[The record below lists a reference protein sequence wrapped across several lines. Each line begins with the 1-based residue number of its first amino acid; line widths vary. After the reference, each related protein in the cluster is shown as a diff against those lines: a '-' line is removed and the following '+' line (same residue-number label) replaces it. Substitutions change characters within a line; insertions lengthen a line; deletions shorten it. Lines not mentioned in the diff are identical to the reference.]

1 MPWPILSLRARR
13 EQVRDDIDAH
23 LPGASSR
30 VPNSVLRVVGDVQAS
45 LAHDNDLH
53 LDWLARMVMPDTAE
67 NEFVER
73 WANIWLPAGR
83 KAASYAVGQITVTGD
98 AGAQVPTATELTARA
113 FDADGREVSLGFYVT
128 TGITLSGSSGV
139 AWVEALNAGALSN
152 LDEGAE
158 LSFVSALD
166 GIDGQATV
174 TGDGLAGGADQE
186 SDVDLIG
193 RYIARI
199 QEPPHGGA
207 KHDYVAWAL
216 EVPGVTRA
224 WAAQEMGVGTVT
236 VRVML
241 DDVRAAAHGIPES
254 EDIAVVAAHIAKL
267 RPVTVAQNFV
277 LGPTPQP
284 LDIEITDLV
293 GDTPEV
299 RANIAVE
306 VAAMLR
312 ARASPGHTVYASWI
326 VEAITAATG
335 EDHHDAAI
343 SNVIPLSA
351 GHIVVPG
358 TITYS

>member
-1 MPWPILSLRARR
+1 MPWPILSLRSRR

-45 LAHDNDLH
+45 LTHDNDLH

-83 KAASYAVGQITVTGD
+83 KAASYATGQITVTGD
-98 AGAQVPTATELTARA
+98 SGAAIPTGTELTARA
-113 FDADGREVSLGFYVT
+113 FDADGEVTLSYYVT
-128 TGITLSGSSGV
+128 SGITLAGSSGV
-139 AWVEALNAGALSN
+139 VYVEALTPGALGN

-166 GIDGQATV
+166 GIDGLAVV

-186 SDVDLIG
+186 TDADLIG

-207 KHDYVAWAL
+207 EHDYIAWAL

-241 DDVRAAAHGIPES
+241 DNVRAAAHGIPEA
-254 EDIAVVAAHIAKL
+254 EDLAVVAAHIAKV

-299 RANIAVE
+299 RANIALE
-306 VAAMLR
+306 VAEMLR
-312 ARASPGHTVYASWI
+312 ARARPGHTVYASWI
-326 VEAITAATG
+326 VEAISAATG
-335 EDHHDAAI
+335 EDHHDASI
-343 SNVIPLSA
+343 SNVVPLSA